1 MDYSSI
7 SYNKNSDSQYQESE
21 FLWQRTTIE
30 HNSRNRKTLDA
41 MRDCKARVAS
51 EMKML

>member
-1 MDYSSI
+1 MDYSSV

-30 HNSRNRKTLDA
+30 HNSRKR
-41 MRDCKARVAS
+41 MRLGRTHGERVG
-51 EMKML
+51 K